1 MKRLI
6 YFVVAATFAASI
18 VTSCGKTTK
27 GKMDGEWTI
36 ASSTETETDLS
47 SSPNNSSTTSIN
59 GSSYTSVNVYNG
71 STTTDVGVVNTATW
85 TIKKDGTW
93 ERTIVIT
100 ETSGSTTY
108 KTTRIESG
116 KWDFL
121 KSVSKDYKNNER
133 VIFHVLEDKFT
144 RVTTTGSTSS
154 TYTDNDSYL
163 DGQVSFIYIVTESK
177 KNTLSFN
184 LDGAHTNSY
193 TNGSGITTDKETSK
207 STYSL
212 TK

>member
-1 MKRLI
+1 MKKLI

-36 ASSTETETDLS
+36 ASSSETETDLS
-47 SSPNNSSTTSIN
+47 SSPNDSYTTSIN
-59 GSSYTSVNVYNG
+59 GSSYTTVDVYNG
-71 STTTDVGVVNTATW
+71 ATTTDVGVVNSATW

-93 ERTIVIT
+93 ERTTVIT
-100 ETSGSTTY
+100 QTNGSTTY
-108 KTTRIESG
+108 KITRTHSG

-133 VIFHVLEDKFT
+133 VIFHVLEDKYT
-144 RVTTTGSTSS
+144 RVTTNGSVSS
-154 TYTDNDSYL
+154 TYSDNDSYL
-163 DGQVSFIYIVTESK
+163 DGQESFIYIVTESK

-193 TNGSGITTDKETSK
+193 TDGSGITTDKETTK

>member
-1 MKRLI
+1 MKKLI

-36 ASSTETETDLS
+36 ASSSETETDLS
-47 SSPNNSSTTSIN
+47 SSPNDSYTTSIN
-59 GSSYTSVNVYNG
+59 GSSYTEVNVYNG
-71 STTTDVGVVNTATW
+71 STTTESRVVNSATW

-93 ERTIVIT
+93 ERTIITT
-100 ETSGSTTY
+100 ETDGSTTY
-108 KTTRIESG
+108 KRTRTDSG

-133 VIFHVLEDKFT
+133 VIFHVLEDKYT
-144 RVTTTGSTSS
+144 SVTTNGSVSS
-154 TYTDNDSYL
+154 TYSDNDSYL
-163 DGQVSFIYIVTESK
+163 DGEVSLIYIVTESK

-184 LDGAHTNSY
+184 LDGAHTNS
-193 TNGSGITTDKETSK
+193 TTSGSTTSTSKETTK